1 MTEQMRNVVKR
12 KFVRISARV
21 YASDIVFLDEEASRQ
36 DMNRSDILRRIVK
49 EYVEKKKGSD
59 THNQ

>member
-1 MTEQMRNVVKR
+1 MKAKRNM
-12 KFVRISARV
+12 VRISARV
-21 YASDIVFLDEEASRQ
+21 YVSDVDFLDEEASRQ

-59 THNQ
+59 THEQ